1 MNKKI
6 IKVND
11 DRYMVLGTVSV
22 DSGYNTEE
30 LKSMWRLADAVLRN
44 GNEYYICNKIINAE
58 FNEKSA

>member
-11 DRYMVLGTVSV
+11 DRYMILGTVLV

-30 LKSMWRLADAVLRN
+30 LKSMWRLADTVLRN
-44 GNEYYICNKIINAE
+44 GNQYYVCSKIIDAE
-58 FNEKSA
+58 FFEKKT

>member
-11 DRYMVLGTVSV
+11 DCYVILGTVSV
-22 DSGYNTEE
+22 ESGYNTEE

-44 GNEYYICNKIINAE
+44 GSDYYICSKIINAE
-58 FNEKSA
+58 FVEKNA

>member
-11 DRYMVLGTVSV
+11 DRYMILGTVSV
-22 DSGYNTEE
+22 NSGYNTEE

-44 GNEYYICNKIINAE
+44 GDNYYICMKIINAE
-58 FNEKSA
+58 FIEKSA

>member
-11 DRYMVLGTVSV
+11 DRYMILGTVSV

-44 GNEYYICNKIINAE
+44 GDNYYICMKIINVE

>member
-11 DRYMVLGTVSV
+11 DRYMILGTVSV
-22 DSGYNTEE
+22 GSGYNTEE

-44 GNEYYICNKIINAE
+44 GDNYYICMKIINAE
-58 FNEKSA
+58 KKKKSA

>member
-11 DRYMVLGTVSV
+11 DRYMILGTVSV
-22 DSGYNTEE
+22 NSGYNTEE

-44 GNEYYICNKIINAE
+44 GDNYYICMKIINAE

>member
-11 DRYMVLGTVSV
+11 DRYMILGTVLV

-44 GNEYYICNKIINAE
+44 GNQYYICSKIIDAE
-58 FNEKSA
+58 FFEKKT

>member
-11 DRYMVLGTVSV
+11 DRYVILGTVSV
-22 DSGYNTEE
+22 DSGYKTEE

-44 GNEYYICNKIINAE
+44 GDLYYICSKTINAE
-58 FNEKSA
+58 FIEKSA

>member
-11 DRYMVLGTVSV
+11 DRYMILGTVLV